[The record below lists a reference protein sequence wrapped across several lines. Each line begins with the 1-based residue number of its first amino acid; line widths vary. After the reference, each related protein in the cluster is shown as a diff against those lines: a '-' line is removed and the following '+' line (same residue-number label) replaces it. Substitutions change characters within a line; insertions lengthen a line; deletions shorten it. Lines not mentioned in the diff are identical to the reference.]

1 VEDPEKVEITS
12 AGFPCFGS
20 KWEKTMTT
28 SDDSSF
34 DDSMFLRE
42 FVKHQPALRAYARAL
57 LPDWNAVD
65 EAIQEASVVMWRK
78 IDQLK
83 SENDFLPWAKTV
95 LRFEALKQRRKFA
108 RDKHVFNDELI
119 EVLAHE
125 ELQDE
130 TPFASMQEALGSC
143 LKKMSPSN
151 RELVMAPY
159 DADGAVTAI
168 AENSGRTVNSLYKL
182 LGRIRL
188 KLRQCI
194 EEVIGSDQARGMA
207 Q

>member
-1 VEDPEKVEITS
+1 MSEDS
-12 AGFPCFGS
+12 LLN
-20 KWEKTMTT
+20 
-28 SDDSSF
+28 
-34 DDSMFLRE
+34 DSMFLRE
-42 FVKHQPALRAYARAL
+42 FVKHESVLRAYARAL

-95 LRFEALKQRRKFA
+95 LRFEALKVRRKFA
-108 RDKHVFNDELI
+108 RDRHVFNDELVQ
-119 EVLAHE
+119 VLAHE
-125 ELQDE
+125 ELEEE
-130 TPFASMQEALGSC
+130 TPFAFMQEALGGC
-143 LKKMSPSN
+143 LDKMSPSN

-159 DADGAVTAI
+159 HADGAVTDI
-168 AENSGRTVNSLYKL
+168 AEQSGRTVNSLYKL

-194 EEVIGSDQARGMA
+194 EEVIGPDHARGVA

>member
-1 VEDPEKVEITS
+1 MV
-12 AGFPCFGS
+12 
-20 KWEKTMTT
+20 KTIQM
-28 SDDSSF
+28 SDDSSY

-42 FVKHQPALRAYARAL
+42 FVKHEPALRAYARAL

-78 IDQLK
+78 IDQLQ

-119 EVLAHE
+119 QVLANE
-125 ELQDE
+125 ELDDE
-130 TPFASMQEALGSC
+130 TPFTSMQEALGGC
-143 LKKMSPSN
+143 LDKMSPSN

-159 DADGAVTAI
+159 HAEQAVTDI
-168 AENSGRTVNSLYKL
+168 AEKSGRTVNSLYKL
-182 LGRIRL
+182 
-188 KLRQCI
+188 
-194 EEVIGSDQARGMA
+194 E
-207 Q
+207 

>member
-1 VEDPEKVEITS
+1 M
-12 AGFPCFGS
+12 
-20 KWEKTMTT
+20 TM
-28 SDDSSF
+28 SEDSSF

-78 IDQLK
+78 IDQLQ
-83 SENDFLPWAKTV
+83 SEKDFLPWAKTV
-95 LRFEALKQRRKFA
+95 LRFEALKARRKFA
-108 RDKHVFNDELI
+108 RDRHVFNDELI

-125 ELQDE
+125 DLEDK
-130 TPFASMQEALGSC
+130 TPFASMQEALSGC
-143 LKKMSPSN
+143 LDKMSPSN

-159 DADGAVTAI
+159 DADGAVTEI
-168 AENSGRTVNSLYKL
+168 AEKSGRTVNSLYKL

-194 EEVIGSDQARGMA
+194 ENVIGPDQARGIA
-207 Q
+207 R

>member
-1 VEDPEKVEITS
+1 
-12 AGFPCFGS
+12 
-20 KWEKTMTT
+20 M
-28 SDDSSF
+28 SDDSSY

-42 FVKHQPALRAYARAL
+42 FVKHEPALRAYARAL

-78 IDQLK
+78 IDHLK
-83 SENDFLPWAKTV
+83 SGNDFLPWAKTV
-95 LRFEALKQRRKFA
+95 LRFESLKQRRKFA

-119 EVLAHE
+119 QVLAHE
-125 ELQDE
+125 ELADE
-130 TPFASMQEALGSC
+130 TPFASMREALDGC
-143 LKKMSPSN
+143 LNKMSPSN

-159 DADGAVTAI
+159 DADEAVTDI
-168 AENSGRTVNSLYKL
+168 AEKSGRTVNSLYKL

-194 EEVIGSDQARGMA
+194 EDVIGPDQAKGVA

>member
-1 VEDPEKVEITS
+1 M
-12 AGFPCFGS
+12 PCFGS
-20 KWEKTMTT
+20 KLEKTMTM
-28 SDDSSF
+28 SEDNSY

-42 FVKHQPALRAYARAL
+42 FVKHEPALRAYARSL

-95 LRFEALKQRRKFA
+95 LRFEALKTRRKFA
-108 RDKHVFNDELI
+108 RDRHVFNAELI
-119 EVLAHE
+119 DVLAHE
-125 ELQDE
+125 ELEDE
-130 TPFASMQEALGSC
+130 TPFASMQEALSGC
-143 LKKMSPSN
+143 LNKMSPSN
-151 RELVMAPY
+151 RKLVMAPY
-159 DADGAVTAI
+159 HADGAVTDI
-168 AENSGRTVNSLYKL
+168 AEKSGRTVNSLYKL

-194 EEVIGSDQARGMA
+194 EDVIGPDQARGIA